1 MGAASSLLYFAFVG
15 RIYRYQTFDYSF
27 STTESL
33 LHAMGGNDFISKLN
47 MTIDEAMQK
56 SGFTQRFIDDIV
68 VPAMRVNYGQGVK
81 INGFVGKNLLCCRII
96 FLIVVCTMLERCF
109 P

>member
-1 MGAASSLLYFAFVG
+1 MGAASLIQSFASVFG

-33 LHAMGGNDFISKLN
+33 LHAMGGDDFISKLN

-56 SGFTQRFIDDIV
+56 SGFSQRFIDDIV
-68 VPAMRVNYGQGVK
+68 VPAMRVNYGQGIK
-81 INGFVGKNLLCCRII
+81 INGFVGE
-96 FLIVVCTMLERCF
+96 T
-109 P
+109 PYSY